1 MGSIPTRFRQI
12 NFGFWIADFG
22 LKYYSFIDLK
32 IIAQNTKLKRNMKEW
47 ISLNMTPQIGPRA
60 ATKLLERFGSAES
73 VFHATRSELT
83 SLRLRA
89 ESIESILRKEFH
101 DKAAEEFEK
110 VKELGGDVLVLDDGS
125 YPFLLREISDPP
137 ITLYVKGDWQA
148 CFDAPCIGV
157 VGSRR
162 CSTYG
167 ANASEMLS
175 RDLAAN
181 GVCIVSGLARGIDTA
196 AHRGAIAGKGRTVAV
211 LGTGI
216 GQIYPK
222 ENAKL
227 VDEIL
232 ANGGA
237 VVSQFP
243 LDTPPIP
250 ENFPYRN
257 RIISGLSLG
266 VLIVEASER
275 SGSLITARLAMEQN
289 REVLAVPGNI
299 TSKNSFGTNYLI
311 KSGAAL
317 VQQWQDV
324 VSALGSEI
332 SASILP
338 PKIDDAKSK
347 KETNRAESSPV
358 GLNKNESSIY
368 QLLSA
373 DEPVHV
379 DFLLEQSGL
388 SFGDLNAA
396 LLSLDM
402 RDLIRELAGKRYAR
416 KI

>member
-1 MGSIPTRFRQI
+1 MR
-12 NFGFWIADFG
+12 D
-22 LKYYSFIDLK
+22 
-32 IIAQNTKLKRNMKEW
+32 W
-47 ISLNMTPQIGPRA
+47 ISLNMTPQVGPRA

-73 VFHATRSELT
+73 VFHATRGELA

-89 ESIESILRKEFH
+89 ESVESILKREFH
-101 DKAAEEFEK
+101 DKAQAEFEK
-110 VKELGGDVLVLDDGS
+110 VKEIGGDVLVLDDGS
-125 YPFLLREISDPP
+125 YPELLREIDDPP

-148 CFDAPCIGV
+148 CFEQPCVAV
-157 VGSRR
+157 VGSRK

-167 ANASEMLS
+167 ENASEMLS

-181 GVCIVSGLARGIDTA
+181 GICVVSGLARGIDTA
-196 AHRGAIAGKGRTVAV
+196 AHRGAIVGKGRTIAV

-216 GQIYPK
+216 GQVYPK

-243 LDTPPIP
+243 LNTPPIP

-266 VLIVEASER
+266 VLIIEASER

-324 VSALGSEI
+324 VSALPSEI
-332 SASILP
+332 SAQILP
-338 PKIDDAKSK
+338 PKIDETETQSKSK
-347 KETNRAESSPV
+347 RQESIPADLNENERKIYKILSP
-358 GLNKNESSIY
+358 
-368 QLLSA
+368 
-373 DEPVHV
+373 DEPVHI
-379 DFLLEQSGL
+379 DFLLETSQL
-388 SFGDLNAA
+388 SNGDLASA
-396 LLSLDM
+396 ILSLEM
-402 RDLIRELAGKRYAR
+402 RDLIREMAGKRYAR